1 MAVTYRIE
9 LDHEGI
15 KALLNSDEIGAVCQE
30 AAERIAQTAGDGF
43 HVTRPY
49 HPAGSRT
56 VYRVYGD
63 SDDARFAEADKKVL
77 SMAVSSCRS

>member
-15 KALLNSDEIGAVCQE
+15 RALLNSDEIGAVCQE

-49 HPAGSRT
+49 HPGSRT

-63 SDDARFAEADKKVL
+63 SDDARIAEADDKVL
-77 SMAVSSCRS
+77 SSAVSSCRS

>member
-1 MAVTYRIE
+1 MAVSYRIE

-49 HPAGSRT
+49 HPGSRT

-63 SDDARFAEADKKVL
+63 SDDARIAEADDKVL
-77 SMAVSSCRS
+77 SSAVSSCRS

>member
-1 MAVTYRIE
+1 MAVSYRIE

-15 KALLNSDEIGAVCQE
+15 KALLNSDEIGAVCKE

-49 HPAGSRT
+49 HPGSRT

-63 SDDARFAEADKKVL
+63 SDDARIAEADDKVL
-77 SMAVSSCRS
+77 STAVSSCRS

>member
-1 MAVTYRIE
+1 MPAKVTIE
-9 LDHEGI
+9 LDHAGI
-15 KALLNSDEIGAVCQE
+15 KELLNCDGVAAACEQ
-30 AAERIAQTAGDGF
+30 AAERIAAAAGDGF

-49 HPAGSRT
+49 HPGSRT

-63 SDDARFAEADKKVL
+63 SDDANIAEADDKVL

>member
-15 KALLNSDEIGAVCQE
+15 KALLNSDEIGAVCAE

-49 HPAGSRT
+49 HPGSRT
-56 VYRVYGD
+56 LYRVYGI
-63 SDDARFAEADKKVL
+63 SDDAKIAEADDKVL
-77 SMAVSSCRS
+77 SAAVSSCRS

>member
-49 HPAGSRT
+49 HPGSRT

-63 SDDARFAEADKKVL
+63 SDDARIAEADDKVL
-77 SMAVSSCRS
+77 SSAVSSCRS